1 MQNARVSGKLSLSFF
16 LALAACATDLPSQ
29 NEPKTDRARVED
41 SGKKTGNGASDDG
54 DSDADTDDGTGAAAP
69 GAKTAP
75 APATSSADPKAGTA
89 SNAGVNE
96 CSATSDFASCETC
109 CAKGHE
115 ADLEERR
122 GGATF
127 LCEVCKA
134 ECGSTMCAAK
144 ATNPSDTCTTCVLEH
159 ADEAKAKTE
168 GSCTSPGCKAVDTCL
183 SASRCS
189 DKL

>member
-1 MQNARVSGKLSLSFF
+1 MQNARVSGKLSLSLF

-29 NEPKTDRARVED
+29 SEPKADRARVEE
-41 SGKKTGNGASDDG
+41 SGKKAGAGASE
-54 DSDADTDDGTGAAAP
+54 DADDGTGASAP

-75 APATSSADPKAGTA
+75 APATPDADPKTGTA
-89 SNAGVNE
+89 SNTGVNE

-127 LCEVCKA
+127 LCEVCKV
-134 ECGSTMCAAK
+134 ECGTTMCATK
-144 ATNPSDTCTTCVLEH
+144 ATNPSDTCTSCILEH

-168 GSCTSPGCKAVDTCL
+168 SSCTSPGCKAVDTCL

>member
-1 MQNARVSGKLSLSFF
+1 MQNARVSGKLSLSLF

-29 NEPKTDRARVED
+29 SEPKADRARVEE
-41 SGKKTGNGASDDG
+41 SGKKAGAGASE
-54 DSDADTDDGTGAAAP
+54 DADDGTGASAP

-75 APATSSADPKAGTA
+75 APATPDADPKTGTA
-89 SNAGVNE
+89 SNTGVNE

-109 CAKGHE
+109 CVKGHE

-127 LCEVCKA
+127 LCEVCKV
-134 ECGSTMCAAK
+134 ECGTTMCATK
-144 ATNPSDTCTTCVLEH
+144 ATNPSDTCTSCILEH

-168 GSCTSPGCKAVDTCL
+168 SSCTSPGCKAVDTCL